1 LHLTN
6 EIFTASAEA
15 IRAGGSHL
23 FWADNITESLRNS
36 IEELGQSAP
45 VLAYAGSD
53 GLELAAGA
61 ARLTVLAEL
70 GRPVLARLVEDADA
84 VGLGLLYLADN
95 AHRQPD
101 DAMRFK
107 ALQYFRPLMDTEA
120 LKRDILPRLGVRLK
134 SKDARLLM
142 DWLELPA
149 EWQALLGR
157 GFLPLAAGTV
167 LGRMSDADR
176 DAVLPLFS
184 AMSWSRSNAVNLLT
198 WLFEAGRMA
207 GCSVAEVMTRA
218 GMDTLPDQGL
228 SPKDAIARLCA
239 AARQAR
245 YPELT
250 RLRDRFDAA
259 ARTVT
264 SGTSWRLIQTD
275 SFETNGAELS
285 VRIADKAQLAKA
297 IEELRAMA
305 DSPAWQTVFNPGGED
320 E

>member
-1 LHLTN
+1 MHLTN

-15 IRAGGSHL
+15 VRAGGSHL
-23 FWADNITESLRNS
+23 FWADNITESLRKS
-36 IEELGQSAP
+36 LEEIGQSAP
-45 VLAYAGSD
+45 ILVHAGSN

-61 ARLTVLAEL
+61 ARLAVLTEL
-70 GRPVLARLVEDADA
+70 DRPVLARMVEDADA

-95 AHRQPD
+95 AHRELD

-107 ALQYFRPLMDTEA
+107 ALQYFGPLMDTEA
-120 LKRDILPRLGVRLK
+120 LERDILPRLGVRPK
-134 SKDARLLM
+134 SKDARSLM
-142 DWLELPA
+142 DWLKMPA

-157 GFLPLAAGTV
+157 GFLPLAAGTI

-176 DAVLPLFS
+176 ETVLPLFS
-184 AMSWSRSNAVNLLT
+184 VMSWSRSNAVNLLT
-198 WLFEAGRMA
+198 WLFETGRMA
-207 GCSVAEVMTRA
+207 GCPVAEVMARA
-218 GMDTLPDQGL
+218 GMDDILGQGL

-239 AARQAR
+239 AARQVR

-250 RLRDRFDAA
+250 RLRGRFDAA

-264 SGTSWRLIQTD
+264 GGTSWKLVQPD
-275 SFETNGAELS
+275 SFETDGAELS
-285 VRIADKAQLAKA
+285 VRIADRGRLARA

-305 DSPAWQTVFNPGGED
+305 DSPAWEAVFNPGGND